1 MYEHL
6 DYIILLEAEI
16 TSNFPEKNIKGPSEI
31 TTKEGSILNINNLF
45 ESIWTMDNEHITC
58 YSENG
63 VKIFGR
69 NKGDFKMNAET
80 RLGNTLLKTL

>member
-1 MYEHL
+1 
-6 DYIILLEAEI
+6 
-16 TSNFPEKNIKGPSEI
+16 
-31 TTKEGSILNINNLF
+31 
-45 ESIWTMDNEHITC
+45 MDNEHITC

-69 NKGDFKMNAET
+69 GKSDFKINAET